1 MLVLNHL
8 SRTTA
13 TAENSTNNTT
23 ATPSSGAGLTDLAK
37 AKAFVNSTSLLLATL
52 QQYDDQ
58 SFVDTLENKVLA
70 IKALT
75 NGDQMMPEAVSAATT
90 ILATSIEQSQ
100 ASRTLGKDAINTLL
114 AENFN
119 SPNSLV
125 ATASNDL
132 KLVIDAATNT
142 ATLTG
147 ELKLQ
152 RKKWQW
158 NGQQYAVINDGAE
171 QGFTISNF
179 KISYPAKT
187 NQERFCCCH

>member
-1 MLVLNHL
+1 
-8 SRTTA
+8 
-13 TAENSTNNTT
+13 
-23 ATPSSGAGLTDLAK
+23 
-37 AKAFVNSTSLLLATL
+37 
-52 QQYDDQ
+52 
-58 SFVDTLENKVLA
+58 
-70 IKALT
+70 
-75 NGDQMMPEAVSAATT
+75 MMPEAVSAATT

-132 KLVIDAATNT
+132 KLIIDAATNT

-187 NQERFCCCH
+187 TSSKDFVVAIDANSKIKTANLEMSFANNSQSRVVIKYDNAATLQSHLDAADTNAELATSHIPARVKPN